1 MRDFTIQSIVN
12 LPTGLQLLYLLR
24 HLMEIADVYSLC
36 SREELWS
43 KRLDG
48 YKDVTWLISML
59 LLLLGPRLLCNTLL
73 PLAPPGRWQKAPAP
87 KQFLIYAEWQIASVS
102 RIIFWFVFTIK
113 TVKGKMFSKD
123 QWKFPYRQNSSLL
136 LQPEIHYSK
145 LRNLSRPSWDNLQPV
160 CSGVA
165 TTEPM

>member
-59 LLLLGPRLLCNTLL
+59 LLLLGPQLLCNTLL
-73 PLAPPGRWQKAPAP
+73 SLAPPGWWQKAPAP

-136 LQPEIHYSK
+136 LQPEIRYSK
-145 LRNLSRPSWDNLQPV
+145 LRNLSRASWDNLQPV